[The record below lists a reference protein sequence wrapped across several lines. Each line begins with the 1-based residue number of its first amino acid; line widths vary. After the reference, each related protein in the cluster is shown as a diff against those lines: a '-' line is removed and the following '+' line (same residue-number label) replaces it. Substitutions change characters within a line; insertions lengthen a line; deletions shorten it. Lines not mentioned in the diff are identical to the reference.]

1 MTSSETPKPKLPRGW
16 AWAGGGERLWLVDGT
31 GVRRAE
37 VYRDVGQSV
46 GWSAR
51 AVPSKAMITAE
62 PLASFKDAVDAVI
75 LAAREL

>member
-1 MTSSETPKPKLPRGW
+1 MTEQTTKPKLPRGW
-16 AWAGGGERLWLVDGT
+16 AWAGGGERVWLVDGT

-62 PLASFKDAVDAVI
+62 PASTFEQAVEATI
-75 LAAREL
+75 LAARDL